1 MQSCTIWP
9 NGVIQLWDPGTKKK
23 KVLLVLWERSNESWG
38 SSLIWLRSSAS
49 FSRIPASATVTS
61 PVHTRT
67 VPSAPSTYLCP
78 FSLAFSHVLCQNIC
92 IFPQCLS
99 FFPDLF
105 FWQAILHILSH
116 SLFLIFL
123 CLINVFLCTS
133 FSFPALLWCQ
143 ERKQSTLV
151 LLSSL
156 LLIIEEVEL
165 FWHKHQKEKLIE
177 LSRQQYGQLH
187 WEISSLG
194 WSGK

>member
-1 MQSCTIWP
+1 M
-9 NGVIQLWDPGTKKK
+9 
-23 KVLLVLWERSNESWG
+23 LLVLWERSNESLG
-38 SSLIWLRSSAS
+38 SGLIYDCVAVQASVGFLLLPLWL
-49 FSRIPASATVTS
+49 PQCLHVLTVL
-61 PVHTRT
+61 
-67 VPSAPSTYLCP
+67 PSAPSTYLCP
-78 FSLAFSHVLCQNIC
+78 FSLAFSHVLCQNVC
-92 IFPQCLS
+92 IFPRCPS

-105 FWQAILHILSH
+105 LCQAVLHIFSH

-133 FSFPALLWCQ
+133 FSFSALLWCQ
-143 ERKQSTLV
+143 ERRQSTLV
-151 LLSSL
+151 LFSSL

-177 LSRQQYGQLH
+177 LSRQQCGQLH